1 MLGTEVIMRNRLVPR
16 TEWGRFFDAFSRR
29 HRGRPATVRVLGPRI
44 GSQVEAR
51 DLPLEGIVAGADAAG
66 PVTIGIHLGA
76 APPGPNIEH
85 RVTEPSQ
92 VWIEMTDGGAEE
104 ALEIRSED
112 GTQTVVQFAA
122 VPWRLGVPVT
132 EAERP

>member
-1 MLGTEVIMRNRLVPR
+1 MRNRLVPR

-29 HRGRPATVRVLGPRI
+29 HRGRTATVRVIGPKI

-51 DLPLEGIVAGADAAG
+51 DLPLEGIVPGATTGRGA
-66 PVTIGIHLGA
+66 IGIHLGS
-76 APPGPNIEH
+76 APPESNVEH
-85 RVTEPSQ
+85 VVADPEQ
-92 VWIEMTDGGAEE
+92 VWVELTDAGAEE

-122 VPWRLGVPVT
+122 RPRRIEASVT